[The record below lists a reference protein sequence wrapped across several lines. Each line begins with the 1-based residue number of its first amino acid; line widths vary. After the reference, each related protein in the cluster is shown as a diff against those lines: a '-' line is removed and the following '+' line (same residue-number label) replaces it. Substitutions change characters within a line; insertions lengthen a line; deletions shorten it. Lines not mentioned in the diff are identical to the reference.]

1 MRRRA
6 YAMSHDPSQ
15 SADSHGV
22 RWALQLLGGLRCC
35 LGEVVVEKFAT
46 RKAALLLI
54 RLGLAGSVSI
64 QRDELAILL
73 WPDEPADVSR
83 PRLRQAVIS
92 LKRSFSEAEP
102 FPIDAQK
109 NELRIEVGEVAIDY
123 HEFEGLVRGGRD
135 EEAVAM
141 YRPLLPG
148 WTDAWIAPY
157 RKRAEG
163 LFVQTVLRLAE
174 TSPAERAVR
183 LLAEA
188 CAVHP
193 LNEALLSA
201 YMIRLNRS
209 GEQARS
215 LQAYESYVA
224 MLDAQKG
231 IGPGSALRKLAEEAT
246 SARAQGES
254 IPIRIEA
261 AALPNPL
268 TRLFGRTAAIERLGA
283 FVHGGR
289 RLVTLTGIGG
299 IGKTRVALEFCGRSA
314 GFDPVAFVPFGQVS
328 GDAFVF
334 EAIHAALGIPA
345 TFRSDS
351 TATLAKALSRRRALL
366 VFDGVE
372 HLLPDLAKA
381 VAGLLAACPTLTILA
396 TSRVPLGIA
405 GEQVMPVGPLADDA
419 EAAEMFLDRASL
431 LTGVAPSGAETFAAA
446 QRIAKTLDGIPLAIE
461 LAAAQTGLFS
471 LAQIEERLADRLSF
485 LKGGLDVVEPRHE
498 RLDEVLAW
506 SIESLPPE
514 TRAVFATLSV
524 FHGTFTVDSASAV
537 YGNSVETHI
546 EMLRRRALVVDA
558 PSHGP
563 RRFRMLHTV
572 REAAFRLLE
581 PSAAAAYRRE
591 LRKFLLEFCNEQAKR
606 FDSAETSG
614 LAHRILAEEFENVRD
629 CMATALDED
638 LEMGLELAIKHA
650 VIGAGMGNI
659 GDCRHWLEAYLLGRT
674 WPASRLAARGFFQL
688 AIAVGF
694 FGLEELELEYLRR
707 CASVAEECGATDLTA
722 LAGTNMALILLW
734 SDRLRMAV
742 VEAER
747 CLLLWPPDSYTR
759 TLVESVMVQVRGLL
773 GEPDWAR
780 SRMEQ
785 ILAEA
790 QKTDSNAWFLSESCF
805 GVARLALDAGDYDHA
820 LEAARNGHDVLV
832 AGGYAAMASNVLSFI
847 AHILVAAGRAEE
859 AWPLVHELD
868 ELGRDRGLP
877 AASVYSD
884 YLTGLLTDD
893 AKRLLEA
900 ARGAVAMTHW
910 SLAAKAFQALA
921 GVTPDRRD
929 ACRFL
934 AGARALREEH
944 GVDLSVSDTRNWEC
958 ATIAAGYAGQPP
970 PPLDDLLEG

>member
-1 MRRRA
+1 
-6 YAMSHDPSQ
+6 MSHDSQ
-15 SADSHGV
+15 SVDSHGV
-22 RWALQLLGGLRCC
+22 RWTLQLLGGLRCC
-35 LGEVVVEKFAT
+35 LGDLVVEKFAT

-54 RLGLAGSVSI
+54 RLGLAGSASI
-64 QRDELAILL
+64 QRDELATLL

-92 LKRSFSEAEP
+92 LKRSFTPEAP

-109 NELRIEVGEVAIDY
+109 NELRIEVGKAAIDY
-123 HEFEGLVRGGRD
+123 HEFERLVLGGHD

-148 WTDAWIAPY
+148 WADAWLAPY

-163 LFVQTVLRLAE
+163 LFVQAVLRLADA
-174 TSPAERAVR
+174 SASDRAAR

-193 LNEALLSA
+193 LNEALLAA
-201 YMIRLNRS
+201 YMTLLDRS
-209 GEQARS
+209 GEQARA
-215 LQAYESYVA
+215 LQAYENYVA

-231 IGPGSALRKLAEEAT
+231 IGPGSALRKLAENTAA
-246 SARAQGES
+246 ARAQAEP

-261 AALPNPL
+261 ADLPNPL
-268 TRLFGRTAAIERLGA
+268 TRLFGRAEIIARLA
-283 FVHGGR
+283 NLIQGGR

-299 IGKTRVALEFCGRSA
+299 IGKTRVALEFCQRETA
-314 GFDPVAFVPFGQVS
+314 FDPVAFVPFGQVS
-328 GDAFVF
+328 DDTVVF
-334 EAIHAALGIPA
+334 EAIHAALGIPT

-351 TATLAKALSRRRALL
+351 AATIVKALAHRKALL

-372 HLLPDLAKA
+372 HLLPDFVKS
-381 VAGLLAACPTLTILA
+381 VGGLLAACPSLTILA
-396 TSRVPLGIA
+396 TSRVPFGIA
-405 GEQVMPVGPLADDA
+405 GEQVMPVGPLADDV

-431 LTGVAPSGAETFAAA
+431 LTGAAPSGKETFSAA
-446 QRIAKTLDGIPLAIE
+446 QRIARTLDGIPLAIE

-471 LAQIEERLADRLSF
+471 LAEIEARLTDRLSF

-498 RLDEVLAW
+498 RLDEVLSW

-514 TRAVFATLSV
+514 TRRVFAMLAA
-524 FHGTFTVDSASAV
+524 FHGTFTVESASAV
-537 YGNSVETHI
+537 YGDSVEKHI

-558 PSHGP
+558 PSYGP
-563 RRFRMLHTV
+563 HRFRMLHTV
-572 REAAFRLLE
+572 REAASRLLKPDE
-581 PSAAAAYRRE
+581 AATHRRE
-591 LRKFLLEFCNEQAKR
+591 LRKFLLEFCNKQAKH

-650 VIGAGMGNI
+650 VIGVGIGNVA
-659 GDCRHWLEAYLLGRT
+659 DSRHWLEAYLLGRS

-707 CASVAEECGATDLTA
+707 CGAVAEECGATDMTA
-722 LAGTNMALILLW
+722 LAGTNLALNLLW

-747 CLLLWPPDSYTR
+747 SVPLWPPDSYVR
-759 TLVESVMVQVRGLL
+759 TMLESIAVQVRGLF
-773 GEPDWAR
+773 GESDWAR

-785 ILAEA
+785 VLTEA
-790 QKTDSNAWFLSESCF
+790 RQADSNAWFLSESCF

-820 LEAARNGHDVLV
+820 LEAARDGHAILV
-832 AGGYAAMASNVLSFI
+832 EAGYAAMASNVLSFL
-847 AHILVAAGRAEE
+847 ARILVAAGRAEE
-859 AWPLVHELD
+859 AWPLVRELD
-868 ELGRDRGLP
+868 ELGRDRGLR
-877 AASVYSD
+877 AASVYCD

-893 AKRLLEA
+893 ADRLLEA
-900 ARGAVAMTHW
+900 ARGAIAMTHW
-910 SLAAKAFQALA
+910 SLGAKAFQALA
-921 GVTPDRRD
+921 GVTQDQRD

-934 AGARALREEH
+934 AGARALRDEH
-944 GVDLSVSDTRNWEC
+944 GVELSV
-958 ATIAAGYAGQPP
+958 
-970 PPLDDLLEG
+970 